1 MNDFNRFSLSD
12 IEFKQLKDLVLR
24 IAGIYLSDSK
34 KELLISRFSRRLRQL
49 KFRSFSEY
57 YGYLLSPENN
67 TEIEYFINTI
77 TTNKTGFFREA
88 HHFNYL
94 ATTFATEMQQ
104 RKEPIRVWSSACST
118 GEEAYTTAMVLH
130 QNLVEPYSI
139 PVSILATDIDTRV
152 LSLARRAI
160 YDEQSIAEIPD
171 EYLHRY
177 FLRSKK
183 QERGLYKVNTE
194 LRKMVSFEQFNFI
207 DDTYRFNPGF
217 DVILCRN
224 VIIYFNGS
232 TKARV
237 INQLKNMLKIGGY
250 LIVGH
255 SESLFDISQG
265 LEFIENTMYR
275 RIS

>member
-1 MNDFNRFSLSD
+1 MNNFHRFTLSE

-57 YGYLLSPENN
+57 YGYLLSPENS

-94 ATTFATEMQQ
+94 ATTFAEEMRE
-104 RKEPIRVWSSACST
+104 RKQPIRVWSSACST

-130 QNLVEPYSI
+130 RHLVEPYNI

-152 LSLARRAI
+152 LSLARRAV
-160 YDEQSIAEIPD
+160 YEEQHISDIPED
-171 EYLHRY
+171 YLHRY
-177 FLRSKK
+177 FLRSKE

-207 DDTYRFNPGF
+207 DDTYRFTPGF

-224 VIIYFNGS
+224 VIIYFNGV

-237 INQLKNMLKIGGY
+237 ISQLKNMLKIGGY